1 MLRGVMPIFAMRR
14 RLIGMAAAGLVFL
27 LPAAGAVAQDGPHV
41 LSVEG
46 VSLGTMESDGQLD
59 DLSLTVDVG
68 GDTVTA
74 THVWAIVGSAELR
87 QRTANGYWVPWSGD
101 VADLIDNG
109 FETQN
114 GKIEYKVID
123 GSIAADNQGITVIVG
138 YRVGETL
145 KHGALGIVPK
155 AGGGS

>member
-1 MLRGVMPIFAMRR
+1 MVRGVLRFFAVR
-14 RLIGMAAAGLVFL
+14 RLIGIVGAALIV
-27 LPAAGAVAQDGPHV
+27 LPPTTGAMAQDGPHV
-41 LSVEG
+41 LSVDG
-46 VSLGTMESDGQLD
+46 ATLGTIESDGQLD
-59 DLSLTVDVG
+59 DLRVTVDVA

-74 THVWAIVGSAELR
+74 THVWAIIGSAELR
-87 QRTANGYWVPWSGD
+87 QRTTNGYWVPWSGD

-114 GKIEYKVID
+114 GKIECKVID

-138 YRVGETL
+138 YRTGETL
-145 KHGALGIVPK
+145 KSGALGIVPK

>member
-1 MLRGVMPIFAMRR
+1 
-14 RLIGMAAAGLVFL
+14 
-27 LPAAGAVAQDGPHV
+27 
-41 LSVEG
+41 
-46 VSLGTMESDGQLD
+46 MESDGQLD
-59 DLSLTVDVG
+59 DLRLTVDVG

-87 QRTANGYWVPWSGD
+87 QRTRNGYWVPWSGD

-138 YRVGETL
+138 YRAGETL